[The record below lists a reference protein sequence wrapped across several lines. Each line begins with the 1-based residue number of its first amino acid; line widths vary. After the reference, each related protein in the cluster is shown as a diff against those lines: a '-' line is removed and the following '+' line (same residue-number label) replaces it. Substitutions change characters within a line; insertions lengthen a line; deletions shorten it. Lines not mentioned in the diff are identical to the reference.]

1 MLNEIKVHL
10 NPTFNSNRI
19 IIGYRIKGFPGLS
32 IISKI
37 LIPLIRK
44 KLQSDNLTITSK
56 HIIYEIPPII
66 SNFQIDIQPIT
77 ITIKRR

>member
-19 IIGYRIKGFPGLS
+19 IIGYSIKGFPGLS

-56 HIIYEIPPII
+56 QIIYETPPII

>member
-10 NPTFNSNRI
+10 RSTVESNRI
-19 IIGYRIKGFPGLS
+19 IINYTIKGFPGLS

-56 HIIYEIPPII
+56 HIIYKTPSII

-77 ITIKRR
+77 VTIKRR

>member
-1 MLNEIKVHL
+1 MLNEIKIHL
-10 NPTFNSNRI
+10 RSTVESNRI
-19 IIGYRIKGFPGLS
+19 IIEYTIKGFPGLS